1 MNPTPDRSAEEAE
14 DPLRG
19 ALIALAAQ
27 LEDRISAWELAS
39 GGDRYIAEARVLDR
53 ITSDFVDALRITN
66 VAFTRYPDSANW
78 LVQTF
83 VDDFL
88 ESAISIRALATQ
100 GVFNVGRREMRY
112 LVEAAVKHVFVDQ
125 QVSGAAKLS
134 ERLTLLNDTTRVPR
148 SSVAP
153 VDELIVRMVE
163 DPGTLRGAVHSAFGA
178 LSGYTHLSKR
188 QLDERLA
195 RAARGEFAGFES
207 AATLEAFNKLL
218 FQVYDI
224 VLAIFFEGV
233 GPAFTGELFIHVFD
247 EEPRWR
253 FHKGRLV
260 GEISRHFDYKHERRF
275 RS

>member
-1 MNPTPDRSAEEAE
+1 MRD
-14 DPLRG
+14 
-19 ALIALAAQ
+19 ALVAQ
-27 LEDRISAWELAS
+27 ATELDQRISDGELAS
-39 GGDRYIAEARVLDR
+39 GGDQYIAQVKVLDR
-53 ITSDFVDALRITN
+53 TTSDFVEVLRITN
-66 VAFTRYPDSANW
+66 FAFTRYPESGKW
-78 LVQTF
+78 LVQRF

-112 LVEAAVKHVFVDQ
+112 LIEAAVKHVFVDQ
-125 QVSGAAKLS
+125 QVFGSADLS

-148 SSVAP
+148 SSVSP
-153 VDELIVRMVE
+153 VDELAMRMVA
-163 DPGTLRGAVHSAFGA
+163 DPSKLRGAVHSAFGA

-195 RAARGEFAGFES
+195 RATRGEFAGFES

-224 VLAIFFEGV
+224 VLALFFEGV
-233 GPAFTGELFIHVFD
+233 GPAFTGDLFIQVFD
-247 EEPRWR
+247 EKPSWR

-260 GEISRHFDYKHERRF
+260 GEISRHFDYKRERRS